1 MKGLRLIV
9 IKDDRSVMNLPIRIE
24 DEVFNLLTLDWA
36 VPSFLKIKDY
46 HKIEDCLL
54 SVREIIIE
62 SYIKEELGFDYPT
75 DYKHIEIDVNNGM
88 TEVMVEIYLKE
99 Y

>member
-1 MKGLRLIV
+1 MKGLRLVV
-9 IKDDRSVMNLPIRIE
+9 IKDDRSVMNLPIQIE

-62 SYIKEELGFDYPT
+62 SYIKHHLDFDYRT
-75 DYKHIEIDVNNGM
+75 DYKHIEIDINNGM